1 MTKLPEIVRV
11 ATRAA
16 PKEKPRDNLNIHQ
29 ENRLIHK
36 FPAANYSLDEW
47 IKQLI
52 ITTMT
57 TAAKQNALTII
68 SNPDLE
74 AVKTR
79 GFPID
84 ILLVAAELLHQ
95 WPT

>member
-1 MTKLPEIVRV
+1 
-11 ATRAA
+11 
-16 PKEKPRDNLNIHQ
+16 
-29 ENRLIHK
+29 
-36 FPAANYSLDEW
+36 
-47 IKQLI
+47 
-52 ITTMT
+52 MT

-95 WPT
+95 WST